1 MNSLLVSSLRRF
13 FGVPGR
19 AFTRTR
25 FAAVSVGVL
34 VGALALPAVA
44 FAQEASIED
53 LQIAIDMVWV
63 VMAGSLVFLMHTGF
77 TLVEAGF
84 TRMKNAGNIVAK
96 NLMNIAIG
104 LLAYWLVGFPL
115 MFGDGGDVNGFIGLG
130 GWALSVTDSSAVESY
145 GSLDWTG
152 VSVSTK
158 WFFQAVF
165 AATAATIVSG
175 AMAERTHF
183 RGYLVYA
190 LFLTAVIYP
199 VVGHWIWGGGWLG
212 DLAFLDFAGSTVVHT
227 TGGVAA
233 LVGAFVVGPRIGKYN
248 GGINVIPGHSIP
260 LAIAGV
266 FILWFGWFGFNA
278 GSTMAAVGVDFSTI
292 IVTTN
297 LAAAAGAVAAMLV
310 SWSLQGKPDV
320 GMAGNGALA
329 GLVGITAGC
338 AFVDSWASI
347 VIGLVAGA
355 IVVLSVMGIDR
366 LRVDDPVGA
375 ISVHGICGI
384 WGTLAVGLFAA
395 PELTS
400 DMGFGEA
407 GLFLGGGFHQ
417 LWVQAIGSLAT
428 VAWTGLT
435 CLVLFYGIKFT
446 IGLRADRNEE
456 LDGLDISEHGMWGY
470 PDSAGQT
477 PGLASP
483 FIGTTTD
490 T

>member
-1 MNSLLVSSLRRF
+1 MNFIQKSSLRRLLEI
-13 FGVPGR
+13 PR
-19 AFTRTR
+19 RTFKRGR
-25 FAAVSVGVL
+25 FAAVLVGVL
-34 VGALALPAVA
+34 LGTLIVPAVA

-77 TLVEAGF
+77 TLVEVGF
-84 TRMKNAGNIVAK
+84 TRMKNAANIVAK
-96 NLMNIAIG
+96 NLMNISVG
-104 LLAYWLVGFPL
+104 LLAYWAVGFSL
-115 MFGDGGDVNGFIGLG
+115 MFGDGGDMNGFIGLG
-130 GWALSVTDSSAVESY
+130 GWALSVTDESAVDSFS
-145 GSLDWTG
+145 SLDWTG
-152 VSVSTK
+152 VSISTK

-199 VVGHWIWGGGWLG
+199 VVGHWVWGGGWLA

-233 LVGAFVVGPRIGKYN
+233 LVGAFVVGARIGKYN
-248 GGINVIPGHSIP
+248 GGVNVIPGHSIP

-266 FILWFGWFGFNA
+266 LILWFGWFGFNA
-278 GSTMAAVGVDFSTI
+278 GSTMAAVGVDFGTI

-310 SWSLQGKPDV
+310 SWTLQGRPDV

-329 GLVGITAGC
+329 GLVGITAGT

-355 IVVLSVMGIDR
+355 IVVLAVMGIDR

-395 PELTS
+395 PELTT
-400 DMGFGEA
+400 DAGFGEA

-417 LWVQAIGSLAT
+417 LGVQALGSLAT
-428 VAWTGLT
+428 ILWTGLT

-446 IGLRADRNEE
+446 IGLRADLNQE

-470 PDSAGQT
+470 PDSAGQSS
-477 PGLASP
+477 GLASP
-483 FIGTTTD
+483 FTGVMTD